1 MSRTLWKARWKEF
14 SERPFA
20 RLVRL
25 SLYRMLH
32 GSQDDTDEFDSDVSR
47 TLTLLALPGAFL
59 SLGLLDKYGSLLHWL
74 RGQKHFDPYAA
85 SLSDEYF
92 FLVLSMA
99 VCAAVAVWK
108 ADSIFL
114 DRRDYLNLIP
124 LPIRSRTILL
134 ANLTALA
141 LFSLL
146 FAVDVN
152 LVSGWLFPL
161 VVTASQESFGYWGVM
176 TLSHIIAVGLA
187 SVFSFMCV
195 FALIGTAMAVLPV
208 NWFRRVTTY
217 LSTAIVISTFA
228 LLATGYSLSSMLERG
243 ANLQHSWMRFL
254 PSFWFLGLAQKIRES
269 QIEGYIA
276 LAKLAWFGLGVA
288 TIVAVVAYLVSYRR
302 HFVQTAEK
310 VETGGSVIPLPWL
323 RPLGRFADA
332 LILRTPFERAGFRFT
347 LRTLARSPR
356 HRLAIAACVGVA
368 IVAIVQTLSGT
379 HPTGADCLPTVEWL
393 AVELIMNY
401 CLILGLRFV
410 FDMPMDLRAN
420 WTFQLLVEPGSQSSI
435 PLARK
440 VILTI
445 VIGLVW
451 TLGFAFDALSW
462 GWPAA
467 LIHSAVVTAMSVLLT
482 DLLLA
487 KFNKIPFTCT
497 YPAFRQGWIVSVL
510 SVVFGFSAFVFG
522 TAILEH
528 WAFGIGWRFLI
539 FIPLF
544 ATAWYALSQY
554 RASLAD
560 RGPRLAFEDHAP
572 KAFELLDLSAGR

>member
-1 MSRTLWKARWKEF
+1 MSGFRPAWEEF
-14 SERPFA
+14 CERPFA

-32 GSQDDTDEFDSDVSR
+32 GSQDATDEFDADVGR

-59 SLGLLDKYGSLLHWL
+59 SLALLEKYGSLLHWL

-99 VCAAVAVWK
+99 VCAAIAVWK
-108 ADSIFL
+108 TDSIFL

-134 ANLTALA
+134 ANLTSLA

-161 VVTASQESFGYWGVM
+161 VVTASQESFGYLGVM
-176 TLSHIIAVGLA
+176 TLSHVVAVGLA
-187 SVFSFMCV
+187 SLFSFMSV

-208 NWFRRVTTY
+208 SWFRRVTTY
-217 LSTAIVISTFA
+217 LSTAIVVGTFA

-243 ANLQHSWMRFL
+243 VNLQGSWMHFL

-269 QIEGYIA
+269 HTGGYIA
-276 LAKLAWFGLGVA
+276 LAKWAWVGLGLA
-288 TIVAVVAYLVSYRR
+288 TGIAVIAYLVSYRR

-310 VETGGSVIPLPWL
+310 LDAAGSTGAIRCL
-323 RPLGRFADA
+323 RPLGWFADA
-332 LILRTPFERAGFRFT
+332 IFLRTPFERASFRFT

-379 HPTGADCLPTVEWL
+379 LPIGTNGLPTVGWL
-393 AVELIMNY
+393 AVELIMSY

-410 FDMPMDLRAN
+410 FDMPMELRAN
-420 WTFQLLVEPGSQSSI
+420 WTFQLLVEPGIQSSV

-440 VILTI
+440 VILTL
-445 VIGLVW
+445 VLGMVW
-451 TLGFAFDALSW
+451 TVGFAFGAITW
-462 GWPAA
+462 GWRAA
-467 LIHSAVVTAMSVLLT
+467 LIHSVVVTAMSVLLT
-482 DLLLA
+482 DFLLA

-497 YPAFRQGWIVSVL
+497 YPAFRQRWIVSVL
-510 SVVFGFSAFVFG
+510 SVVFGFSAFAFG

-528 WAFGIGWRFLI
+528 WAFAVEWRFLV
-539 FIPLF
+539 FIPLL
-544 ATAWYALSQY
+544 ATAWSGLWQY

-560 RGPRLAFEDHAP
+560 RDRQLAFEDRAP
-572 KAFELLDLSAGR
+572 QAFELLDLSAGR

>member
-1 MSRTLWKARWKEF
+1 MIARRPRWEEF
-14 SERPFA
+14 RDRPFV

-32 GSQDDTDEFDSDVSR
+32 GSQDDTDEFDSDVGR

-59 SLGLLDKYGSLLHWL
+59 SLGLLEKYGSLLHWL

-124 LPIRSRTILL
+124 LPIRSRSILL
-134 ANLTALA
+134 ANLVALG

-146 FAVDVN
+146 FAIDVN

-161 VVTASQESFGYWGVM
+161 VVTASQESFGYWGIM
-176 TLSHIIAVGLA
+176 TLSHVVAVGFA
-187 SVFSFMCV
+187 SLFSFMSV
-195 FALIGTAMAVLPV
+195 FAVTGSAMAVLPV
-208 NWFRRVTTY
+208 SWFRRVTTY
-217 LSTAIVISTFA
+217 LSTAIVIATFA

-243 ANLQHSWMRFL
+243 LNLQDSWMRFL
-254 PSFWFLGLAQKIRES
+254 PSFWFLGLAQRIRDS
-269 QIEGYIA
+269 QTGGYMA
-276 LAKLAWFGLGVA
+276 LGRWSWIGLAVA
-288 TIVAVVAYLVSYRR
+288 TAVAVIAYLVSYRR
-302 HFVQTAEK
+302 HFIQTAEK
-310 VETGGSVIPLPWL
+310 FETVGSAIPLPL
-323 RPLGRFADA
+323 LQPLGLLADA
-332 LILRTPFERAGFRFT
+332 TILRCPLDRAGFRFT

-379 HPTGADCLPTVEWL
+379 MPTSTDGLPTVEWL
-393 AVELIMNY
+393 AVEFIMSY

-420 WTFQLLVEPGSQSSI
+420 WTFQLLVEPGSQSTI

-445 VIGLVW
+445 GLGLVW
-451 TLGFAFDALSW
+451 TLGLAFSVLTW
-462 GWPAA
+462 GWNIA
-467 LIHSAVVTAMSVLLT
+467 LLHSAVVTAMSVLLT
-482 DLLLA
+482 DLLLVN
-487 KFNKIPFTCT
+487 FNKIPFTCT

-510 SVVFGFSAFVFG
+510 SVVFGFSAFAFG
-522 TAILEH
+522 TATLER
-528 WAFGIGWRFLI
+528 WAFAFEWRFLI
-539 FIPLF
+539 FIPLV
-544 ATAWYALSQY
+544 AAARYALSQY

-560 RGPRLAFEDHAP
+560 HDRILSFEDHAP
-572 KAFELLDLSAGR
+572 KSFELLDLGAGR

>member
-1 MSRTLWKARWKEF
+1 MSRICQAWEQFR
-14 SERPFA
+14 ERPFA
-20 RLVRL
+20 HLVRL

-32 GSQDDTDEFDSDVSR
+32 GLQDDSDEFDADIGR
-47 TLTLLALPGAFL
+47 ILTLLALPGAFL
-59 SLGLLDKYGSLLHWL
+59 SLGLIEKYGSLLHWL

-99 VCAAVAVWK
+99 VCAAIAVWK

-176 TLSHIIAVGLA
+176 TLSHVVAVGLA
-187 SVFSFMCV
+187 SLFSFVSV
-195 FALIGTAMAVLPV
+195 FAVIGTAMALLPV
-208 NWFRRVTTY
+208 SWFRRVTTY
-217 LSTAIVISTFA
+217 LSTAIIVGTFA

-243 ANLQHSWMRFL
+243 LNLQGSWMRFL

-269 QIEGYIA
+269 QTGGYIA
-276 LAKLAWFGLGVA
+276 LARWAWIGLAVA
-288 TIVAVVAYLVSYRR
+288 SSVAIIAYLVSYRR
-302 HFVQTAEK
+302 HFIQTAEK
-310 VETGGSVIPLPWL
+310 LDSAGSAVPLQWL
-323 RPLGRFADA
+323 RPLSWLADTV
-332 LILRTPFERAGFRFT
+332 LLRTPFERAGFRFT

-356 HRLAIAACVGVA
+356 HRLAIAACVGLA

-379 HPTGADCLPTVEWL
+379 IPTGRDGLPTVEWL
-393 AVELIMNY
+393 AVGLIMSY
-401 CLILGLRFV
+401 CVLFGLRFV
-410 FDMPMDLRAN
+410 FDMPMELRAN
-420 WTFQLLVEPGSQSSI
+420 WTFQLLVKPGTQTSI

-440 VILTI
+440 VMLT
-445 VIGLVW
+445 VVLGLVW
-451 TLGFAFDALSW
+451 TLGLAFSALTW
-462 GWPAA
+462 GWSTA
-467 LIHSAVVTAMSVLLT
+467 LIHSVVVTAMSVLLA

-510 SVVFGFSAFVFG
+510 SVIFGFFAFAFG
-522 TAILEH
+522 TAMLEH
-528 WAFGIGWRFLI
+528 WAFAAGWRFLV

-544 ATAWYALSQY
+544 AAAFYASSQY

-560 RGPRLAFEDHAP
+560 QDRQLAFEDRAP
-572 KAFELLDLSAGR
+572 QAFELLDLSAGR